1 MITGAKVLS
10 ASGKKLKDG
19 NVEGF
24 RTNIDVNN
32 VSFDKNRITVSYTY
46 TTDYDPGLAQIEIKG
61 EFYLDEK
68 NRKEIEESW
77 KKNKQLP
84 QAIAEELVTHLTYSA
99 TAVGTLI
106 AFALNIA
113 APISIPRARLQQPE
127 QAKKAG

>member
-10 ASGKKLKDG
+10 VSGKKMKDG

-24 RTNIDVNN
+24 RTNIDVTN
-32 VSFDKNRITVSYTY
+32 VSFDKGKITVAYTY

-61 EFYLDEK
+61 EFYLDEA

-84 QAIAEELVTHLTYSA
+84 QVIAEELVTHLTYSA

-106 AFALNIA
+106 AFALNVA
-113 APISIPRARLQQPE
+113 APISVPRARLQQSG
-127 QAKKAG
+127 QKKAG

>member
-10 ASGKKLKDG
+10 VSGKKMKEG

-24 RTNIDVNN
+24 RTNIDVTN
-32 VSFDKNRITVSYTY
+32 VSFDKGKITVAYTY
-46 TTDYDPGLAQIEIKG
+46 TTDYDPGLAQIEVKG
-61 EFYLDEK
+61 EFYLDEA

-84 QAIAEELVTHLTYSA
+84 QVIAEELVTHLTYSA

-106 AFALNIA
+106 AFALNVA
-113 APISIPRARLQQPE
+113 APISVPRARLQQSE
-127 QAKKAG
+127 QKKAG